1 MVPIRKSSE
10 TDPGA
15 VMPDDGGEVPLVVVV
30 LVLAMEVSA
39 ADEPDVLV
47 VDLAAI
53 EIVLLIVTEMI
64 NADEI
69 RSFFQEL
76 EKLKLHYTD

>member
-15 VMPDDGGEVPLVVVV
+15 VVSDDGGEVPLVVVI

-53 EIVLLIVTEMI
+53 EIVLLIDTETI
-64 NADEI
+64 HVDEI

-76 EKLKLHYTD
+76 EKTKM